1 MSSILKIS
9 NLCMTLKS
17 SENQVTDKLQIWNS
31 ENIEIA
37 LTAFAEK
44 GLSKMRAQWIQ
55 MTCEGTSESI
65 AIQKSL

>member
-1 MSSILKIS
+1 MTSILKIS

-17 SENQVTDKLQIWNS
+17 SENQAMDKLQIWNS

-44 GLSKMRAQWIQ
+44 GLSKMRAWIQ

-65 AIQKSL
+65 SIQKSL